1 MTSLQPWRI
10 SLLPSRRTI
19 QQATLY
25 DETGFNVSPFGA
37 GRSADIQFY
46 HLDPGENG
54 MKYQE
59 PEIWDEERHGQAPPE
74 VVATPT
80 TYVGRENQAYK
91 FSPISL
97 GEGEMVRIKYQ
108 VKLGCGSSRRKF
120 LHSEQYGLYSEP
132 GGL

>member
-1 MTSLQPWRI
+1 MKNIADLEEDGVTPRYYNANNKNDIVTALEDI
-10 SLLPSRRTI
+10 SSTFKRTI

-91 FSPISL
+91 FSPIS
-97 GEGEMVRIKYQ
+97 
-108 VKLGCGSSRRKF
+108 
-120 LHSEQYGLYSEP
+120 
-132 GGL
+132 